1 MRIKNQSV
9 AEIVDNLSGLDVDWM
24 DETAANAIAKMTAIE
39 HKDSYTRDDI
49 VSLLDGDFEEGY
61 LCVRTFLGLSAD
73 SMYAALRE
81 KLGVGGTGVTRF
93 NKDREAY
100 LDALVDLGL
109 LDAMEAV
116 INRKPVWSDI
126 LIERLRSGRGSAI
139 SGQKRGR
146 GLEDFA
152 EALVKEVFGEGGYEL
167 RCSFTGAT
175 GREAKCDVA
184 IPNKADPRI
193 LIESKGYGATGS
205 KMSDVIGDLDA
216 IIEHKRR
223 DTPLLFL
230 TDGLTWKDRL
240 SDLGKIVERQN
251 RGDITRIYTTQMRD
265 EFLADLK
272 TLKDEL
278 GL

>member
-1 MRIKNQSV
+1 MRSKSQSV

-24 DETAANAIAKMTAIE
+24 DETAANAIAKMTAVE
-39 HKDSYTRDDI
+39 HKESYTRDDI
-49 VSLLDGDFEEGY
+49 VSLFDGDFEEGY

-81 KLGVGGTGVTRF
+81 KLGVGGTGVKRF

-152 EALVKEVFGEGGYEL
+152 EAIVKEVFGEGGYEL

-184 IPNKADPRI
+184 IPNKADPHI